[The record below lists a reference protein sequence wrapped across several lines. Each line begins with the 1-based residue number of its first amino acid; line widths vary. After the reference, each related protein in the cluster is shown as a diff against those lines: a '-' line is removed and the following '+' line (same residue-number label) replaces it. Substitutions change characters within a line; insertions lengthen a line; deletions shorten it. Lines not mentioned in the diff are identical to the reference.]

1 MAFIQVPPDS
11 TGKLVDTT
19 LISGQHRENIC
30 VGDPTTAAALGSV
43 VRTPNAD
50 IAAGNPLAASGR
62 IFSLGSVL
70 ALTTGVSSY
79 APAVAGSDGMYGRV
93 LQTDSLGRA
102 QVAAEG
108 NLLEKILNELRNIKF
123 SVLSLNDSGAA
134 LELSESE

>member
-50 IAAGNPLAASGR
+50 TVAGNPAGASGKMTP
-62 IFSLGSVL
+62 
-70 ALTTGVSSY
+70 LTQVTSY
-79 APAVAGSDGMYGRV
+79 APLLAGTDGLLGKVLITDPTGR
-93 LQTDSLGRA
+93 LR
-102 QVAAEG
+102 VAAGGAGELFEEMLAELRRITAALRA
-108 NLLEKILNELRNIKF
+108 LLEPYGSIPD
-123 SVLSLNDSGAA
+123 SVLDLT
-134 LELSESE
+134 SE